1 MREIITLQCG
11 DCKNHNDKKQKETLR
26 TAGNKEVLQYVPQA
40 DCAQG
45 SEVASS
51 RLRRAGPELFL
62 GESSNGYDSGPQS
75 RVWGFESLLPWQS
88 FTEARRKFSRE
99 LEREVMAT
107 RAAKMSKEE
116 TPSGKGSELTQKI
129 TGTVQNTRD
138 FIQETRV
145 EMKKVTWPSRE
156 EVISTTGVVLATV
169 AFFAIYLYFIEQ
181 GAARAVGY
189 LLKRFGA

>member
-1 MREIITLQCG
+1 
-11 DCKNHNDKKQKETLR
+11 
-26 TAGNKEVLQYVPQA
+26 
-40 DCAQG
+40 
-45 SEVASS
+45 
-51 RLRRAGPELFL
+51 
-62 GESSNGYDSGPQS
+62 
-75 RVWGFESLLPWQS
+75 
-88 FTEARRKFSRE
+88 
-99 LEREVMAT
+99 MAT
-107 RAAKMSKEE
+107 QAAKMSKEE
-116 TPSGKGSELTQKI
+116 TPSGKGFELTRKI

-156 EVISTTGVVLATV
+156 DVISTTGVVLATV

>member
-1 MREIITLQCG
+1 
-11 DCKNHNDKKQKETLR
+11 
-26 TAGNKEVLQYVPQA
+26 
-40 DCAQG
+40 
-45 SEVASS
+45 
-51 RLRRAGPELFL
+51 
-62 GESSNGYDSGPQS
+62 
-75 RVWGFESLLPWQS
+75 
-88 FTEARRKFSRE
+88 
-99 LEREVMAT
+99 
-107 RAAKMSKEE
+107 MSKEE
-116 TPSGKGSELTQKI
+116 TPSGKGSELTHNI
-129 TGTVQNTRD
+129 IGTVQNTRD

>member
-1 MREIITLQCG
+1 
-11 DCKNHNDKKQKETLR
+11 
-26 TAGNKEVLQYVPQA
+26 
-40 DCAQG
+40 
-45 SEVASS
+45 
-51 RLRRAGPELFL
+51 
-62 GESSNGYDSGPQS
+62 
-75 RVWGFESLLPWQS
+75 
-88 FTEARRKFSRE
+88 
-99 LEREVMAT
+99 MAT
-107 RAAKMSKEE
+107 QAAKMSKEE
-116 TPSGKGSELTQKI
+116 TPGGKGSELTHRI

>member
-1 MREIITLQCG
+1 
-11 DCKNHNDKKQKETLR
+11 
-26 TAGNKEVLQYVPQA
+26 
-40 DCAQG
+40 
-45 SEVASS
+45 
-51 RLRRAGPELFL
+51 
-62 GESSNGYDSGPQS
+62 
-75 RVWGFESLLPWQS
+75 
-88 FTEARRKFSRE
+88 
-99 LEREVMAT
+99 MAT

-116 TPSGKGSELTQKI
+116 TPSGKGSELAQKI